1 MKAIIIAA
9 GRGNR
14 MKDLTANSP
23 KCLLEINGKTIIQ
36 TQIDHLRSLGISNIS
51 VVKGYLQEKIC
62 FPSLT
67 YYFNDNY
74 RQNNIL
80 ESLFCAEEELCDDV
94 IILYSD
100 IIFEKRVVEKLIGSR
115 HEISIVTDVKWTLNY
130 VDRHDHPLEE
140 AEKVIFDERFQVQ
153 KIGKNL
159 KSNEGDVQGEFIGM
173 MKLSGSGSNTMRE
186 YYHSCKQKYSKGPF
200 QRASSFQLAYLT
212 DIIQEMIDNS
222 VIVHCIPIEN
232 GWREIDTVEDFTK
245 AKFFLKTQKVK
256 NMS

>member
-14 MKDLTANSP
+14 MKNLTANSP

-36 TQIDHLRSLGISNIS
+36 SQIDHLRSLEINNIS

-62 FPSLT
+62 FPNLT
-67 YYFNDNY
+67 YYLNNNY

-80 ESLFCAEEELCDDV
+80 ESLFCAEEQLYDDV

-100 IIFEKRVVEKLIGSR
+100 IIFEKRVVEKLLESR
-115 HEISIVTDVKWTLNY
+115 HEISVVTDLKWTLNY
-130 VDRHDHPLEE
+130 RDRRDHPLEE

-159 KSNEGDVQGEFIGM
+159 KTYKGDAQGEFIGM
-173 MKLSGSGSNTMRE
+173 MKLSSSGSNTMRK

-212 DIIQEMIDNS
+212 DLIQEMVDNS
-222 VIVHCIPIEN
+222 VVVHCIPIEN
-232 GWREIDTVEDFTK
+232 GWREIDTIEDFTK
-245 AKFFLKTQKVK
+245 AKLFFK
-256 NMS
+256 NTKD